1 MADLEAYR
9 DKFGESGQR
18 VLQNAL
24 NESRLRGQN
33 YVGVEHII
41 SALAKSEPELF
52 DSTMRALSLDP
63 EMVTQAINS
72 RLESARQHVGK
83 GFRIAPET
91 CGTCHPGLV
100 QSSRSLTACSSRCC
114 ETWVSHQKPS
124 SSRFVQ
130 AWTRA
135 RAVTKSTERSPGA
148 LLPLDS
154 IGRKRWLRRRAPY
167 LFAIR

>member
-41 SALAKSEPELF
+41 SALAKSEPGLF

-63 EMVTQAINS
+63 EMVTQAVNS

-91 CGTCHPGLV
+91 
-100 QSSRSLTACSSRCC
+100 SDIFKRAM
-114 ETWVSHQKPS
+114 E
-124 SSRFVQ
+124 
-130 AWTRA
+130 RA
-135 RAVTKSTERSPGA
+135 RSRGCKSIAATDIFAVLSKP
-148 LLPLDS
+148 DS
-154 IGRKRWLRRRAPY
+154 LFVEMLRNLGVAPKAVIEQVCTNVDARESCDEV
-167 LFAIR
+167 AIR

>member
-63 EMVTQAINS
+63 GMVTQAVNYFRIVDGFFIFCS
-72 RLESARQHVGK
+72 RLNLEREQRATVLVG
-83 GFRIAPET
+83 E
-91 CGTCHPGLV
+91 
-100 QSSRSLTACSSRCC
+100 
-114 ETWVSHQKPS
+114 
-124 SSRFVQ
+124 
-130 AWTRA
+130 
-135 RAVTKSTERSPGA
+135 
-148 LLPLDS
+148 
-154 IGRKRWLRRRAPY
+154 
-167 LFAIR
+167 